1 MSVPRTRPASCAAVL
16 RRPACRPSMAL
27 RGTPPTGH
35 TLAGS
40 PAGNLLDAPA
50 PCGTGS

>member
-1 MSVPRTRPASCAAVL
+1 MTVTQTHPASTAAVL
-16 RRPACRPSMAL
+16 RRPACRPSTSS

-40 PAGNLLDAPA
+40 PPGNLL
-50 PCGTGS
+50 GSARLSRR